1 MGLPPGEIAPGS
13 PSPAAAAEGLPGSD
27 GPGSIDGTAGTDRP
41 AAVNGPVGMPEPSGT
56 NGPGSV
62 NGPGSA
68 EGAGGAQG
76 AGSIQG
82 AGGAE
87 GAARSAAPRRPVVPR
102 ARPSTGDPRVDDA
115 VARLDDLAGLPI
127 AEHLA
132 VFEYVHERLTEALG
146 DLDVHAP
153 VRAGDHSP
161 GAPGG

>member
-13 PSPAAAAEGLPGSD
+13 VGPAPAADGLAGSD
-27 GPGSIDGTAGTDRP
+27 GPASIDGAAGSDRP
-41 AAVNGPVGMPEPSGT
+41 AAANGPAGMPEPGGT
-56 NGPGSV
+56 NGLDSV
-62 NGPGSA
+62 TGPGSA
-68 EGAGGAQG
+68 EGPGGAVG
-76 AGSIQG
+76 P
-82 AGGAE
+82 
-87 GAARSAAPRRPVVPR
+87 GAAEDAVRPAVPRAVVPR

-153 VRAGDHSP
+153 ARAGDHSP
-161 GAPGG
+161 GARGG

>member
-13 PSPAAAAEGLPGSD
+13 VSQAPAAEGLAGSD
-27 GPGSIDGTAGTDRP
+27 GPVSIDGTAGRD
-41 AAVNGPVGMPEPSGT
+41 EP
-56 NGPGSV
+56 
-62 NGPGSA
+62 
-68 EGAGGAQG
+68 
-76 AGSIQG
+76 
-82 AGGAE
+82 
-87 GAARSAAPRRPVVPR
+87 AAPRRPVVPR

-153 VRAGDHSP
+153 ARAGDHSP

>member
-1 MGLPPGEIAPGS
+1 MGLPPGEIAPG
-13 PSPAAAAEGLPGSD
+13 PVSPAPAAEVVAGSD
-27 GPGSIDGTAGTDRP
+27 GPGSA
-41 AAVNGPVGMPEPSGT
+41 
-56 NGPGSV
+56 

-68 EGAGGAQG
+68 EG
-76 AGSIQG
+76 S
-82 AGGAE
+82 GGAE
-87 GAARSAAPRRPVVPR
+87 GTGRPAAPRRPMVPR

-153 VRAGDHSP
+153 ARAGDRSP

>member
-13 PSPAAAAEGLPGSD
+13 VSPAPAAEGLAGSD
-27 GPGSIDGTAGTDRP
+27 GPVSIDGTAGTD
-41 AAVNGPVGMPEPSGT
+41 M
-56 NGPGSV
+56 
-62 NGPGSA
+62 
-68 EGAGGAQG
+68 
-76 AGSIQG
+76 
-82 AGGAE
+82 
-87 GAARSAAPRRPVVPR
+87 SAAPRAPVMPRPR
-102 ARPSTGDPRVDDA
+102 QSTGDPRVDDA

-153 VRAGDHSP
+153 ARAGDRSP